1 MRNNC
6 YFFRFV
12 LLLAAAWLLGAP
24 ETYAQTSEILTPRG
38 VKITISS
45 NRGQICETPLV
56 YLEEEGTELEE
67 VRNRSNIFNPHPPLA
82 RLLQRA
88 FDQIPRERYFKAKVG
103 EQVIV
108 TIETISK
115 DTAFFFFPGVY
126 QFFARTARNFSLW
139 NYNLG
144 DYRNGNY
151 TEPSWE
157 ALSYSNLFQREY
169 AESLQAGPE
178 RDYLKATEQI
188 KFTFSQAAEQ
198 AWVYVALEEDCRG
211 DFEFY
216 KDNYC
221 IQDQYQRNQLMPK
234 KYYNL
239 VLPFVVE
246 GIIPEEVPILGTV
259 TEPQV
264 PYLVLHDPPG
274 DGSFTEFQTTETTC
288 RSLETN
294 FATDE
299 SNSFN
304 ANVKLGVKGSIG
316 LIATVDYEIYAEI
329 RGSGGTGN
337 VQIES
342 NTRETCVTIT
352 QGFATSDAPD
362 GSDVF
367 IGYGIDNNYG
377 VYRSVVADTNLCQS
391 RIDSAL
397 LYVPIP
403 ESVRQFIYT
412 REGIEA
418 DIAALERIVADS
430 VGVSP
435 TDRAKIK
442 TINDAQNQI
451 DAWKQVLQLNEAN
464 KNDLNAPA
472 LFENISFSGGAG
484 PISRESSIEITDTKT
499 ITTESYIDGAF
510 GVQGVVN
517 IGGSGFSA
525 GYEYKTQKRFGQ
537 TTAQSGTAAK
547 NVRYTFRDDDAGDK
561 FNVDVVRDPMYGTPA
576 FRVKSGTISSCPYEG
591 GYQRDQPRLQH
602 DGATADTL
610 AKQGIPVNTS
620 ATFKLDLCN
629 NSNESRSYNLKLNPQ
644 SNLNGAV
651 VTASGVPL
659 NGNDLG
665 QPFTIPANSCVQDLI
680 LEVRRLS
687 EASPLAYP
695 NLEVFMYSPCDED
708 ITSSVFASVYFGNA
722 TSTDEIGDATLLSVF
737 PNPTS
742 NQLRVTL
749 AGNDRIE
756 SYQLSDLTGRT
767 LRHVNL
773 KNALQQTDLDVS
785 ALPRGMYL
793 LQVQAGERVYAK
805 KVLVR

>member
-1 MRNNC
+1 MRNNY

-12 LLLAAAWLLGAP
+12 LLLAAAWLLCLEAVQGQA
-24 ETYAQTSEILTPRG
+24 SEIKTTPRNNL
-38 VKITISS
+38 KIRMSS
-45 NRGQICETPLV
+45 NRGKVCETPAL
-56 YLEEEGTELEE
+56 YLEQPTDYSISFLTGFL
-67 VRNRSNIFNPHPPLA
+67 RNNNLPQMTD
-82 RLLQRA
+82 LLKRA
-88 FDQIPRERYFKAKVG
+88 FEATPPAKYFKAKVG
-103 EQVIV
+103 EQV
-108 TIETISK
+108 TITFESIAR
-115 DTAFFFFPGVY
+115 DTLDSNQQFLRFSMQPSGTGYIGSYNGSGYQVDSGNPFVFFPAGG
-126 QFFARTARNFSLW
+126 FGDGDAT
-139 NYNLG
+139 LG
-144 DYRNGNY
+144 DGYKY
-151 TEPSWE
+151 TTT
-157 ALSYSNLFQREY
+157 F
-169 AESLQAGPE
+169 
-178 RDYLKATEQI
+178 T
-188 KFTFSQAAEQ
+188 FTFSQPTERG
-198 AWVYVALEEDCRG
+198 WLYVPLSEHYSGPSGSFGVE
-211 DFEFY
+211 Y
-216 KDNYC
+216 
-221 IQDQYQRNQLMPK
+221 
-234 KYYNL
+234 L
-239 VLPFVVE
+239 VLIIPFVVE

-367 IGYGIDNNYG
+367 IGYGVDINYG

-430 VGVSP
+430 VDVSP

-708 ITSSVFASVYFGNA
+708 IASSVFASVYFGNA

-785 ALPRGMYL
+785 ALPKGMYL
-793 LQVQAGERVYAK
+793 LQVRAGERVYAK
-805 KVLVR
+805 KVLIR